1 MKEILSSPV
10 LRRIVLPLGIGMLF
24 LWGLPEK
31 SSGASTGEGVLAL
44 LALALLCY
52 GGWQVWRWLNSCPKC
67 NLWGVAEK
75 ISSAP
80 TGTSESLRDGIVKDH
95 TKNEKGDILWTKE
108 KNVVNLVT
116 TTHWKNTIKCKSC
129 GHRWETRST
138 TEEKQR
144 VL

>member
-1 MKEILSSPV
+1 MKEIFSSRV
-10 LRRIVLPLGIGMLF
+10 MRRIILPVGIGVIC
-24 LWGLPEK
+24 
-31 SSGASTGEGVLAL
+31 GVLEENGGGDGFFAFL
-44 LALALLCY
+44 MLVLWSY

-67 NLWGVAEK
+67 NLWGVAER
-75 ISSAP
+75 ISSVP

-95 TKNEKGDILWTKE
+95 TKNQKGEILWTKE

-116 TTHWKNTIKCKSC
+116 TTYWKNTNKCKSC

-138 TEEKQR
+138 TDEEQR